1 VVNDEIV
8 DDSVLREERR
18 SLQATHGAELSQE
31 EIGRL
36 ARRTLALRILLRQKA
51 ASDPEPLPASTDPQ
65 NALTGCRPAARE
77 EIELTLRIE
86 RLLARASAH
95 VERPNRKEIDT
106 FYKLN
111 RSRFVM
117 PETIW
122 ASHIIKNVTETF
134 SRDEALLQINRAK
147 EALESGAEFSKVA
160 EQFSDCPANAGDL
173 GWFARGVMVEEF
185 DDRVFSLAEGE
196 ISDVFETRFGFHIAR
211 LTGRR
216 AAGIQPLSLLRE
228 TIAGELLE
236 RRKRR
241 ALDHYFDTLLSE
253 SHIEWRPAAS

>member
-1 VVNDEIV
+1 VIA

-18 SLQATHGAELSQE
+18 SLQATHGGELSHE

-36 ARRTLALRILLRQKA
+36 ARRTLALRVLLRQKA
-51 ASDPEPLPASTDPQ
+51 ENDPEA
-65 NALTGCRPAARE
+65 GE
-77 EIELTLRIE
+77 EPDLNLRIE

-117 PETIW
+117 PETIR
-122 ASHIIKNVTETF
+122 AAHIVKNVTETF
-134 SRDEALLQINRAK
+134 SRDEALVQINLAK
-147 EALESGAEFSKVA
+147 EALDGGAEFSKVA
-160 EQFSDCPANAGDL
+160 EQFSDCPDKSGDL
-173 GWFARGVMVEEF
+173 GWFARGSMVEEF
-185 DDRVFSLAEGE
+185 DDHVFPLAEGE
-196 ISDVFETRFGFHIAR
+196 TSGAFETRFGFHIA
-211 LTGRR
+211 LLIGRR

-241 ALDHYFDTLLSE
+241 ALDKYFDSLLSE
-253 SHIEWRPAAS
+253 SRVEWRAAAR

>member
-18 SLQATHGAELSQE
+18 SLQATHGGELSQD

-51 ASDPEPLPASTDPQ
+51 AQDPEPLPAAPAPET
-65 NALTGCRPAARE
+65 ALTGSRPGARE
-77 EIELTLRIE
+77 ETDLALRIE

-95 VERPNRKEIDT
+95 VQRPNRKEIDT

-117 PETIW
+117 PETIRV
-122 ASHIIKNVTETF
+122 AHIVKNVTETF
-134 SRDEALLQINRAK
+134 SRDEALLQINLAK

-160 EQFSDCPANAGDL
+160 EQFSDCPANSGDL

-185 DDRVFSLAEGE
+185 DDHVFPLAEGE
-196 ISDVFETRFGFHIAR
+196 TSDVFETGFGFHIAR
-211 LTGRR
+211 VTGRR
-216 AAGIQPLSLLRE
+216 TAGIQPLSLFRE
-228 TIAGELLE
+228 TIASELFE
-236 RRKRR
+236 QRKRR
-241 ALDHYFDTLLSE
+241 ALDRYFDALLSE
-253 SHIEWRPAAS
+253 SHVEWRPAAP

>member
-1 VVNDEIV
+1 MNDEIV

-18 SLQATHGAELSQE
+18 SLQATHGGELSHE

-36 ARRTLALRILLRQKA
+36 ARRTLALRVLLRQKA
-51 ASDPEPLPASTDPQ
+51 ENDPEA
-65 NALTGCRPAARE
+65 GE
-77 EIELTLRIE
+77 EPDLNLRIE

-117 PETIW
+117 PETIR
-122 ASHIIKNVTETF
+122 AAHIVKNVTETF
-134 SRDEALLQINRAK
+134 SRDEALVQINLAK
-147 EALESGAEFSKVA
+147 EALDGGAEFSKVA
-160 EQFSDCPANAGDL
+160 EQFSDCPDKSGDL
-173 GWFARGVMVEEF
+173 GWFARGSMVEEF
-185 DDRVFSLAEGE
+185 DDHVFPLAEGE
-196 ISDVFETRFGFHIAR
+196 TSGVFETRFGFHIA
-211 LTGRR
+211 LLIGRR

-241 ALDHYFDTLLSE
+241 ALDKYFDSLLSE
-253 SHIEWRPAAS
+253 SRVEWRAAAR